1 MHAFIVEALL
11 KGRFDDLEIR
21 RDVEIARRVE
31 RRMADLQNLPTRRLV
46 AKYAAIS
53 AVVAVKPL
61 PTTSSPPGAIS
72 WKPVRDLL
80 TA

>member
-1 MHAFIVEALL
+1 MHNALDAGAADFPPQVVFEALL
-11 KGRFDDLEIR
+11 
-21 RDVEIARRVE
+21 AN
-31 RRMADLQNLPTRRLV
+31 NLTSFTEFASIV

-61 PTTSSPPGAIS
+61 PTTSSPPSAIS